1 MSQEKKTTLE
11 EAARLYAIPHYMKDI
26 DVNYIEE
33 YPYDPGLE
41 AAFIAGAEWQKEQMP
56 MPEDTV
62 IFQKGIEEGKRQ
74 GREEMFEEL
83 RKISATGVVICE
95 CSAPEKQQKE
105 D

>member
-11 EAARLYAIPHYMKDI
+11 EAAENIYKTPFGTRAED
-26 DVNYIEE
+26 
-33 YPYDPGLE
+33 
-41 AAFIAGAEWQKEQMP
+41 FIAGAEWQRQRTP

-62 IFQKGIEEGKRQ
+62 IFQKGIEEGNRQ